1 MGIPVG
7 HMFRMSAIPPGK
19 NPFELDGPP
28 VKGTLDIRLRV
39 IKRIHIN
46 TIFDAILCGKKGGYP
61 ADIKMMWS
69 MCNNYL
75 NQTGNS
81 NKAAGA
87 LQKLKF
93 LCVNE
98 LFMTPQARY
107 ADLLLPV
114 TSAAERSDLT
124 RPWPSGPYFTFINRA
139 LNPLGKCKS
148 DFEIVNELA
157 ERLGM
162 KDFNPH
168 TEDEWLKML
177 VELNPEYQKHIK
189 DYETFRREGIH
200 RIKLPEPIVAFKEQI
215 EDIENYPFP
224 TPSGKIEIYSQR
236 VADLNNPMCPPIPKY
251 LPTPEDRNA
260 PLFEKYP
267 LQLITPHPKNRVHSE
282 MYLVEWLREVEPHR
296 AWINP
301 TDAERRGIKDGD
313 EIYVFNDRGKVAI
326 TAWLTERIIPGVICI
341 FEGSWYAP
349 DQEGIDRG
357 ACANTLTN
365 DAYSGGGAAVMNSC
379 LVQAERA

>member
-1 MGIPVG
+1 
-7 HMFRMSAIPPGK
+7 MFRMSAIPPGK

-39 IKRIHIN
+39 IKRVHIN
-46 TIFDAILCGKKGGYP
+46 TIFDAILCGKEGGYP

-81 NKAAGA
+81 NKTAGA
-87 LQKLKF
+87 LQKLEF

-139 LNPLGKCKS
+139 LNPLGECKS

-157 ERLGM
+157 ERLGL

-168 TEDEWLKML
+168 SEDEWLKML

-215 EDIENYPFP
+215 EDIENHPFP

-251 LPTPEDRNA
+251 LTTPEDRND

-282 MYLVEWLREVEPHR
+282 MYMVEWLREVEPHR

-379 LVQAERA
+379 LVQVERA